1 MIDYYKMRD
10 EELVHLIKNEESTE
24 KCLDILIE
32 RHSGLCIDM
41 INSYMSKNYN
51 DSMRQELIKQKD
63 SQIYSSAMTYDASKN
78 SKFST
83 YLGNQIKWKC
93 LNIYNKDKKR
103 KTVPVEE
110 ELIEYFSY
118 CNKNSTSEES
128 SNNDDL
134 FSFVIKQAENHSD
147 KRIYKIFKLRYIEGS
162 NNSVMPWRM
171 ISEKLNMSIQG
182 CINLHN
188 SAMNQFRKK
197 VIKEIK

>member
-1 MIDYYKMRD
+1 MRD

-103 KTVPVEE
+103 KTVPVED

-128 SNNDDL
+128 SNSDL

-147 KRIYKIFKLRYIEGS
+147 KRISKIFKLRYIEGS

-171 ISEKLNMSIQG
+171 ISEELNMSIQG

>member
-10 EELVHLIKNEESTE
+10 EELVHLIRNEGDE
-24 KCLDILIE
+24 KSLDILIE

-41 INSYMSKNYN
+41 INSYMSKTYN
-51 DSMRQELIKQKD
+51 DSMRKELIKQKD
-63 SQIYSSAMTYDASKN
+63 SQIYSSAMTYDETKN

-93 LNIYNKDKKR
+93 LNIYNRDKKR
-103 KTVPVEE
+103 KTVPVED

-118 CNKNSTSEES
+118 CNKHSTQEES
-128 SNNDDL
+128 QNDKDV

-147 KRIYKIFKLRYIEGS
+147 KRISKIFQLRYVEGN

-171 ISEKLNMSIQG
+171 ISEKLDMSIQG

-188 SAMNQFRKK
+188 NAMNQFRKK
-197 VIKEIK
+197 VIKEIN

>member
-103 KTVPVEE
+103 KNHNREVHV
-110 ELIEYFSY
+110 
-118 CNKNSTSEES
+118 NH
-128 SNNDDL
+128 L
-134 FSFVIKQAENHSD
+134 FMYWHRFA
-147 KRIYKIFKLRYIEGS
+147 
-162 NNSVMPWRM
+162 
-171 ISEKLNMSIQG
+171 
-182 CINLHN
+182 
-188 SAMNQFRKK
+188 A
-197 VIKEIK
+197 

>member
-1 MIDYYKMRD
+1 MINYYKMRD

-103 KTVPVEE
+103 KTVPVED

-128 SNNDDL
+128 SNSDL

-147 KRIYKIFKLRYIEGS
+147 KRISKIFKLRYIEGS

-171 ISEKLNMSIQG
+171 ISEELNMSIQG